1 MLSGEATNTNSIV
14 FGLTRG
20 EHANHYT
27 TDIVAH
33 LGFIYPHKAKLN
45 VQLWLTSFERPLLQT
60 FSGFRQEGL

>member
-1 MLSGEATNTNSIV
+1 LKTQQIPILV

-45 VQLWLTSFERPLLQT
+45 VQLWLTSLVVDGVNF
-60 FSGFRQEGL
+60 